1 MATQRIDSK
10 FTLCLFLFCTILA
23 PVLPSAFELSPSNVT
38 DSSGNRADK
47 DSVITWA
54 PLPSGKPYKIT
65 EDNVDYDAG
74 SLNDFYNMMN
84 NFLDVVFVKEIPW
97 DTIHQ
102 ALDGE
107 IDVSGNVL
115 SHVRGW
121 GLQRFHPRAQQLRNH
136 HLDHDSQTRL

>member
-1 MATQRIDSK
+1 MAELQIDCK
-10 FTLCLFLFCTILA
+10 FTLWFILFCTTLT
-23 PVLPSAFELSPSNVT
+23 PVLPSAFELSPTNIT

-74 SLNDFYNMMN
+74 SLNNFYNMMN
-84 NFLDVVFVKEIPW
+84 NFLDVVFVKDIPW

-107 IDVSGNVL
+107 IDVSGNIL
-115 SHVRGW
+115 SWAREAGS
-121 GLQRFHPRAQQLRNH
+121 ATKT
-136 HLDHDSQTRL
+136 DSN